1 MKKLTAL
8 ILAAV
13 MMFALVACGSNG
25 DDVTTTAA
33 GDAAGTTAAADSD
46 LAYVKSKGTLV
57 VGITDFAPMDYQEA
71 GSDEWIGFDADLARK
86 VCEKLGVTAEFKVIT
101 WGQKEN
107 ELNTKKID
115 AIWNGMTITDAIKNV
130 ADVSDAYMT
139 NYQVVVVKDA
149 KYTTV
154 ESLAGQTIVAEQ
166 GSAGE
171 SAIQANATLSKSYK
185 PVESQSDAL
194 LQVQSGQAAA
204 CVIDYVMAGSMLVE
218 GKTYSNLSIMKDVK
232 LGDDESYGIAFRK
245 GSDIVAAVNT
255 AISELVADGT
265 VKTIAEKYG
274 LQDSIV
280 TDFQATK

>member
-1 MKKLTAL
+1 MKKIIAITLAVLMAAMTFIFAGCGDKKTA
-8 ILAAV
+8 
-13 MMFALVACGSNG
+13 
-25 DDVTTTAA
+25 T
-33 GDAAGTTAAADSD
+33 DSD
-46 LAYVKSKGTLV
+46 LEYVKNNGKLV
-57 VGITDFAPMDYQEA
+57 IGITDFDPMDYKDA
-71 GSDEWIGFDADLARK
+71 NGEWIGFDADLARK

-107 ELNTKKID
+107 ELNTKSID

-130 ADVSDAYMT
+130 ADVSGAYMT

-204 CVIDYVMAGSMLVE
+204 
-218 GKTYSNLSIMKDVK
+218 
-232 LGDDESYGIAFRK
+232 
-245 GSDIVAAVNT
+245 
-255 AISELVADGT
+255 
-265 VKTIAEKYG
+265 
-274 LQDSIV
+274 
-280 TDFQATK
+280 

>member
-1 MKKLTAL
+1 MKKIIAITLAVLMAAMTFIFAGCGDKKTA
-8 ILAAV
+8 
-13 MMFALVACGSNG
+13 
-25 DDVTTTAA
+25 T
-33 GDAAGTTAAADSD
+33 DSD
-46 LAYVKSKGTLV
+46 LEYVKNNGKLV
-57 VGITDFAPMDYQEA
+57 IGITDFDPMDYKDA
-71 GSDEWIGFDADLARK
+71 NGEWIGFDADLARK

-130 ADVSDAYMT
+130 ADVSGAYMT

-218 GKTYSNLSIMKDVK
+218 GKTYSNLSIIKDVK

>member
-1 MKKLTAL
+1 
-8 ILAAV
+8 
-13 MMFALVACGSNG
+13 
-25 DDVTTTAA
+25 
-33 GDAAGTTAAADSD
+33 
-46 LAYVKSKGTLV
+46 
-57 VGITDFAPMDYQEA
+57 
-71 GSDEWIGFDADLARK
+71 
-86 VCEKLGVTAEFKVIT
+86 
-101 WGQKEN
+101 
-107 ELNTKKID
+107 
-115 AIWNGMTITDAIKNV
+115 MTITDAIKNV
-130 ADVSDAYMT
+130 ADVSGAYMT

>member
-1 MKKLTAL
+1 LEENIMKKIIAITLAVLMAAITFIFAGCGDKKTA
-8 ILAAV
+8 
-13 MMFALVACGSNG
+13 
-25 DDVTTTAA
+25 T
-33 GDAAGTTAAADSD
+33 DSD
-46 LAYVKSKGTLV
+46 LEYVKNNGKLV
-57 VGITDFAPMDYQEA
+57 IGITDFDPMDYKDA
-71 GSDEWIGFDADLARK
+71 NGEWIGFDADLARK

-107 ELNTKKID
+107 ELNTKSID

-130 ADVSDAYMT
+130 ADVSGAYMT

-280 TDFQATK
+280 TNFQATK

>member
-1 MKKLTAL
+1 MVMEENIMKKIIAITLAVLMAAMTFIFAGCGDKKTA
-8 ILAAV
+8 
-13 MMFALVACGSNG
+13 
-25 DDVTTTAA
+25 T
-33 GDAAGTTAAADSD
+33 DSD
-46 LAYVKSKGTLV
+46 LEYVKNNGKLV
-57 VGITDFAPMDYQEA
+57 IGITDFDPMDYKDA
-71 GSDEWIGFDADLARK
+71 NGEWIGFDADLARK

-107 ELNTKKID
+107 ELNTKSID

-130 ADVSDAYMT
+130 ADVSGAYMT

-280 TDFQATK
+280 TNFQATK